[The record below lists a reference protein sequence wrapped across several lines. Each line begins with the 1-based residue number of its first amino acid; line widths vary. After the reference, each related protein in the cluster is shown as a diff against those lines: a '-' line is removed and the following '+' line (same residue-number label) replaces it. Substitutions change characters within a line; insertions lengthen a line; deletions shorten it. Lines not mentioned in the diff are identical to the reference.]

1 MGVLEGKRIVVT
13 GSGQGLGRAYAMAM
27 AREGAKL
34 VINDFEADA
43 AEQTV
48 ADIAA
53 EGGAAVINTDDVSDY
68 QAAKRIIET
77 CVEAYGGIDTLVNN
91 AGVGYV
97 RQIFESS
104 EEDFDRIIG
113 INLKGTFNCARHAV
127 DRMIEQKC
135 GVILNVSSGAA
146 GGVQGR
152 AFYAATKGGVSAFTY
167 SWALELAPHNIRV
180 NAIAPYARTRRTV
193 GTFTAMA
200 GKLDSLPTPEDIAP
214 IAVFLASDDAAYVNG
229 QGRRAR
235 RRDAEHSLPPALGP
249 SRRPQGRLDRRGDT
263 RRLRAT
269 PQAAPRTGGSRRR
282 RLPLLR
288 RRRRLTKE

>member
-53 EGGAAVINTDDVSDY
+53 EGGAAVINIDDVSDY
-68 QAAKRIIET
+68 TAAKRIIET
-77 CVEAYGGIDTLVNN
+77 CVEAYGGIDALVNN

-127 DRMIEQKC
+127 DWMIEQKR

-214 IAVFLASDDAAYVNG
+214 IAVFLASDAAAYVNG
-229 QGRRAR
+229 QVVGLAGETLSIYSHPRSVRPVVRKGGWTAEEIRAVFEQHIKPHLEPVG
-235 RRDAEHSLPPALGP
+235 AVA
-249 SRRPQGRLDRRGDT
+249 
-263 RRLRAT
+263 
-269 PQAAPRTGGSRRR
+269 GGYRYYDGVGV
-282 RLPLLR
+282 
-288 RRRRLTKE
+288 